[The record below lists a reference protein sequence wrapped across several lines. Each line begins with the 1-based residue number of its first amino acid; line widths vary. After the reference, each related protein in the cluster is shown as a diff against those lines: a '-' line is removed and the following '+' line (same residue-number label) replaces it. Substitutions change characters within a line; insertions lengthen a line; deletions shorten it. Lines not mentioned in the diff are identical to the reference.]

1 MRPLSITLL
10 LTIPWLALAMR
21 VTADEPK
28 ERVKPEERL
37 VGTWKMV
44 SAKYGGQEVKFPEA
58 MTHMKHV
65 TPTHFMWATYD
76 KDGNVNRSAGG
87 TYTLKDDVYEELV
100 EFGFSTDFELLRGK
114 FQTFK
119 CKLDGNKWQ
128 HDGKLSSGLTIEEVW
143 ERVERK

>member
-1 MRPLSITLL
+1 MRTRLMTLL
-10 LTIPWLALAMR
+10 LAIPLVAPTIC
-21 VTADEPK
+21 VTAEDAK
-28 ERVKPEERL
+28 EKANPQERL

-44 SAKYGGQEVKFPEA
+44 SARYGGREVTLPDG

-76 KDGNVNRSAGG
+76 RDGTVNRSAGG
-87 TYTLKDDVYEELV
+87 TYTLKDDIYDELV
-100 EFGFSTDFELLRGK
+100 EFGVSSDFEMLKGII
-114 FQTFK
+114 QSFK
-119 CKLDGNKWQ
+119 VKLEGNKWH